1 MSTSYETIYD
11 LFLRKISD
19 FDLATL
25 EDDELET
32 YCGSIL
38 TSALTRVR
46 TMSHDLSNRD
56 DFEFADDLDDIEK
69 EVIACQMVV
78 EWADGQLNNTQLTHM
93 FVGTKDESMASQANH
108 MNTLMALVHQNRARV
123 STLMRDYKWTNWVKQ
138 GGNV

>member
-1 MSTSYETIYD
+1 MPA
-11 LFLRKISD
+11 
-19 FDLATL
+19 LA
-25 EDDELET
+25 DDELEE
-32 YCGSIL
+32 YCNSIL

-46 TMSHDLSNRD
+46 NMTHDLSARD
-56 DFEFADDLDDIEK
+56 ISGFNDDLNDTEK

-138 GGNV
+138 GGKV

>member
-1 MSTSYETIYD
+1 MSTSYTTIYD
-11 LFLRKISD
+11 LFLAKISD
-19 FDLATL
+19 FNLPEL

-32 YCGSIL
+32 YCNTIL

-46 TMSHDLSNRD
+46 TIEHDLSSRD
-56 DFEFADDLDDIEK
+56 KRGFTEDLNDTEK

-108 MNTLMALVHQNRARV
+108 LNALMSLANYNRARV

-138 GGNV
+138 GGVV